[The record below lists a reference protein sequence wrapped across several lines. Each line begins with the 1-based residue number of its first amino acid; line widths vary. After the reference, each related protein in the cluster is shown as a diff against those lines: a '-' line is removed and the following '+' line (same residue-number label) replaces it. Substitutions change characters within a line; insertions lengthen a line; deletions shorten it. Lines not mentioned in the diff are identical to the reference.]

1 MELIRKQDKIDG
13 VADRWKEQYYTGAR
27 GWFSIGGLDKEAIY
41 NQLVALTDDTR
52 TEAEITRIIG
62 NDSWTS
68 NTCDEC
74 GQNAAVL
81 VQVGQEPDY
90 ESRTACVCVSCLRM
104 ALSTATGQEE

>member
-1 MELIRKQDKIDG
+1 MELIRKQDKIDR
-13 VADRWKEQYYTGAR
+13 VADHWKNVYSGPRGWYSSVFDAESVYTGL
-27 GWFSIGGLDKEAIY
+27 I
-41 NQLVALTDDTR
+41 ALTDDTR
-52 TEAEITRIIG
+52 TEDRVNRIIG
-62 NDSWTS
+62 NNYWTR

-74 GQNAAVL
+74 GQDAAVL